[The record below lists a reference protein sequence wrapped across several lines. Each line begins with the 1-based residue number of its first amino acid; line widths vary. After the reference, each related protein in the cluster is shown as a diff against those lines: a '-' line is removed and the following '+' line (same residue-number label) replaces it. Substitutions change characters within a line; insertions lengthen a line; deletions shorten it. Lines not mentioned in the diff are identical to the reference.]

1 MMKCEKCSR
10 DVEEGQT
17 LCRRHHAEQQAR
29 RTQRIKTVIE
39 WGGKILP
46 VLLLLLPRGK
56 FKK

>member
-1 MMKCEKCSR
+1 MKCEKCSR

-17 LCRRHHAEQQAR
+17 LCRRHNTEQQAK

-39 WGGKILP
+39 WRGKILP
-46 VLLLLLPRGK
+46 VLLLLLTRGK